1 MSVLCVCVCVYEC
14 VTCAHVYVAYAYVT
28 CAYVYVAYAYQSVYV
43 QVVDVCVVCVCMFV
57 CVYASV
63 SDTTLHARMFTLHT
77 RMYTLHT
84 RMYTC
89 ICICERYQCRRA
101 VCVIKKQNKKIKI
114 NHTSAAAQEVANDGR
129 AVIED
134 GFRV

>member
-1 MSVLCVCVCVYEC
+1 VPARSVCNKKTKQENKNK
-14 VTCAHVYVAYAYVT
+14 
-28 CAYVYVAYAYQSVYV
+28 S
-43 QVVDVCVVCVCMFV
+43 
-57 CVYASV
+57 
-63 SDTTLHARMFTLHT
+63 
-77 RMYTLHT
+77 
-84 RMYTC
+84 
-89 ICICERYQCRRA
+89 YQCQRA